1 LVLFYIIIEVLI
13 GRFNF
18 SIIYFQ
24 DLIDELKSE
33 LGGDMENIVVA
44 MLLPIDVFYAR
55 ELDKAMKVSIM
66 GSGRRSWGEGGLP
79 WVPMKVLRTCEGRSG
94 KKF

>member
-1 LVLFYIIIEVLI
+1 MDD
-13 GRFNF
+13 
-18 SIIYFQ
+18 SIFPLYFQ

-33 LGGDMENIVVA
+33 LGGDMENLVVA
-44 MLLPIDVFYAR
+44 MLLPSDVFYAR

-66 GSGRRSWGEGGLP
+66 GSGRRSWGEGRVVYHI